1 MRKTDEV
8 DEGVNEWSTVRSK
21 AKILGSVYSYLKS
34 FDVRCCHGIW
44 LTSLDVVTAASCGS
58 GGSEMHAP
66 LLFTIFQLLLVVL
79 FRRISS
85 SNETSAKPN
94 LQPAAF
100 YHPPSS
106 SQREEAIGTP
116 TSSTRS
122 SPHEWIDGQAA
133 GSNGVRAA
141 SQSITSATRSCF
153 FLDRGV
159 HNALVFS
166 ASVGR
171 ESVRFGRQVEL

>member
-1 MRKTDEV
+1 MIDRKIKGKNLRLRLFLFEIF
-8 DEGVNEWSTVRSK
+8 R
-21 AKILGSVYSYLKS
+21 
-34 FDVRCCHGIW
+34 R
-44 LTSLDVVTAASCGS
+44 
-58 GGSEMHAP
+58 P
-66 LLFTIFQLLLVVL
+66 LLPWHLAYVTRRRHCCVMRRWRLRNACSVTIYYFPAFVSRS
-79 FRRISS
+79 FPTHFEFKRNIS
-85 SNETSAKPN
+85 EAKT
-94 LQPAAF
+94 QPAAF